1 MEQRT
6 HVVRCSSSGLTGSR
20 PIELPV
26 YDRRPMAELS
36 EALAGPPEVMAERL
50 LGSHLT
56 RTINNEEVVCKIVET
71 EAYDQ
76 SEPASHSYGG
86 LTRRNSIM
94 FGKAGYLYVYL
105 SYGIHNCMNVVTG
118 VEGHAS
124 AVLIRAVEPLAGLD
138 VVRANRPNILKEAML
153 TNGPGKACQA
163 LAIDLSFNGHDLRK
177 KPMVLSLRRQL
188 APSRIATST
197 RIGITRA
204 TDLKWRFYIKD
215 NPYVSV

>member
-1 MEQRT
+1 M
-6 HVVRCSSSGLTGSR
+6 G
-20 PIELPV
+20 
-26 YDRRPMAELS
+26 ELS
-36 EALAGPPEVMAERL
+36 KALEGPPQRMAQRL
-50 LGSHLT
+50 LGCRLT
-56 RTINNEEVVCKIVET
+56 RNIDGKEVVCQIVEV

-86 LTRRNSIM
+86 LTPRNSIM
-94 FGKAGYLYVYL
+94 FGQAGYLYVYL
-105 SYGIHNCMNVVTG
+105 SYGIHYCMNVVTG

-124 AVLIRAVEPLAGLD
+124 AVLIRAVEPLVGLD
-138 VVRANRPNILKEAML
+138 VIRANRPKIKKETML

-177 KPMVLSLRRQL
+177 KPMTLSLTRQL
-188 APSRIATST
+188 ISSRIATST

-204 TDLKWRFYIKD
+204 VDLKWRFYIKG